1 MIARIWKGWT
11 KVEDA
16 DAYEK
21 LIREKVY
28 PELPKIK
35 GFHGGYIL
43 RQNKD
48 DEVEFVTMLL
58 FESLDAIKAFAGD
71 DYETPVFEPEA
82 RRLLSK
88 VEPIARHYEVK
99 KSPDNR

>member
-1 MIARIWKGWT
+1 MIARVWKGWT
-11 KVEDA
+11 KLEDA

-28 PELPKIK
+28 PELHKIN

-43 RQNKD
+43 RENKN

-71 DYETPVFEPEA
+71 DYEAPVFDPEA

-88 VEPIARHYEVK
+88 VEPIARHYQVK
-99 KSPDNR
+99 KSPDNH